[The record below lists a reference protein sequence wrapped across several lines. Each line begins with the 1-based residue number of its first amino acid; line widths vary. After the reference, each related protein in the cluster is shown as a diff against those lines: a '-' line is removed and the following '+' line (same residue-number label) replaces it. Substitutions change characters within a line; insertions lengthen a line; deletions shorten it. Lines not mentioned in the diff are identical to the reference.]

1 MRLRNIALALA
12 MAASLPACVPMVV
25 TGAAVGVTATM
36 DRRSY
41 GVQVE
46 DSTIEAKASSAIS
59 TKLGPTARVSVTS
72 FNRVVLLSGEV
83 PDEAAKAEAERQLR
97 ALPYQIRTVYNEL
110 TIGPRSSF
118 SQQSGD
124 ALTTSKVKARLVE
137 TKEISS
143 TQVKVVTESGVA
155 YLMGIVSPREQEVA
169 TFVGT
174 TTTGV
179 RKVVRLFEVMT
190 PEQIRQLDVVQES
203 LNSSMPA
210 PAKPA
215 Q

>member
-1 MRLRNIALALA
+1 MSLRSIALVLA
-12 MAASLPACVPMVV
+12 VATSLPACVPMVV

-59 TKLGPTARVSVTS
+59 NKLGPTARVSVTS
-72 FNRVVLLSGEV
+72 FNRIVLLSGEV
-83 PDEAAKAEAERQLR
+83 ADEAAKAEAERQLR
-97 ALPYQIRTVYNEL
+97 ALPHLIRTVHNEL

-155 YLMGIVSPREQEVA
+155 YLMGMVSPREQEVA
-169 TFVGT
+169 TFVAS

-210 PAKPA
+210 PTKPA

>member
-1 MRLRNIALALA
+1 MSLRKLALALA
-12 MAASLPACVPMVV
+12 MAASLPACVPIVV

-72 FNRVVLLSGEV
+72 FNRIVLLSGEV
-83 PDEAAKAEAERQLR
+83 PDEAAKAEAERQVR
-97 ALPYQIRTVYNEL
+97 SLPHLIRTLHNEL
-110 TIGPRSSF
+110 TIGARSSF

-143 TQVKVVTESGVA
+143 TQVKVVTEAGVA

-169 TFVGT
+169 TFVAS

-190 PEQIRQLDVVQES
+190 PEQVRQLDLVQES

-210 PAKPA
+210 PTKPA